1 MPQPIMPGELGKFQK
16 LLAKNPLAF
25 VGAVFF
31 VMFCVTYWI
40 NIDKNSDSEQYWK
53 ELYQKERD
61 KNDALQLELLIK
73 AGVLD
78 KKDRVIEKQ
87 NQVIKK
93 ADSTLKD
100 NVSETL
106 QKLTK

>member
-1 MPQPIMPGELGKFQK
+1 MPQITPEELGKFQK

-40 NIDKNSDSEQYWK
+40 NINKNSDAEQYWK

-78 KKDRVIEKQ
+78 KKERVIEKQ
-87 NQVIKK
+87 NKVIKK

-100 NVSETL
+100 NLSETL
-106 QKLTK
+106 EKLNK

>member
-1 MPQPIMPGELGKFQK
+1 MPQITPEELGKFQK

-40 NIDKNSDSEQYWK
+40 NINKNSDAEQNWK

-61 KNDALQLELLIK
+61 KNDTLQLKLLIK

-87 NQVIKK
+87 NEVIKK

-100 NVSETL
+100 NLSETL
-106 QKLTK
+106 EKLKK